1 VTVATV
7 LDHAGE
13 YRQLRTRVV
22 DLVRGCDAE
31 ALVAVSPATP
41 EWRVRDVLAHLSGV
55 CVDIAAGN
63 LDGVA
68 TDPWTAAQ
76 VDARRDWPI
85 GQLLDEWEGEGE
97 KIEAV
102 IRGAPDMPGWNT
114 FLFDAA
120 THEQDVRG
128 ALGVPGMRDQE
139 PIVSLVGNMVDGIAQ
154 KLRDDG
160 AGSIRFDFGDD
171 LLVAGDGDPAST
183 LSTTRFEMFRA
194 VTGRRSVAQLRGYD
208 WDPEPRVDYL
218 LISPIFHARA
228 TDLVE

>member
-1 VTVATV
+1 VTV

-22 DLVRGCDAE
+22 DLVRGCDAD

-55 CVDIAAGN
+55 CTDIAAGN
-63 LDGVA
+63 LEGVA

-85 GQLLDEWEGEGE
+85 GRLLDEWDDEGA
-97 KIEAV
+97 KIEVV
-102 IRGAPDMPGWNT
+102 IRDAPDAPGWNT

-120 THEQDVRG
+120 THEQDIRS
-128 ALGVPGMRDQE
+128 ALGVPGMRDRE
-139 PIVSLVGNMVDGIAQ
+139 PIVSLVGNMVDGIEQ
-154 KLRDDG
+154 KLHDDG
-160 AGSIRFDFGDD
+160 AGSIRFDLGGDV
-171 LLVAGDGDPAST
+171 LVAGDGDPVST
-183 LSTTRFEMFRA
+183 LSTTRFELFRA
-194 VTGRRSVAQLRGYD
+194 VTGRRSLAQLRGYD
-208 WDPEPRVDYL
+208 WDPEPRVEYL